1 MVFYRNNFLCCYVCS
16 TSWIQNSMSCWGTLL
31 CYLFC
36 LYRSMVASQRL
47 HTKCISIIK
56 ASCVAS
62 LLWTYLYLRSRQIKL
77 YSINPAPSL
86 LISLWIS
93 KVCHRMSSSTL
104 WTVAVIFVFQLSA
117 PFSHTQWNAGEKG
130 HKFSD

>member
-1 MVFYRNNFLCCYVCS
+1 MLFYRNNFLCCYVCS

-62 LLWTYLYLRSRQIKL
+62 LLWDLPL
-77 YSINPAPSL
+77 PAKSTNQALFNQPCTFSFDFPVDL
-86 LISLWIS
+86 KGL
-93 KVCHRMSSSTL
+93 SSYVLFNLVDCCSDIRVSVICTL
-104 WTVAVIFVFQLSA
+104 
-117 PFSHTQWNAGEKG
+117 FSHPMECWRKG
-130 HKFSD
+130 SQIF